1 MRFALSYKTS
11 TDRQGIEMADLIAED
26 LAAVGIRVERRSFEW
41 GTFYGDVKAGNFQL
55 YSLRWVGITDP
66 DQLHYIF
73 HSSSVPPA
81 GANRGRYANPEVD
94 RLIDASRRESDP
106 AARRAQLAA
115 AQRLIA
121 ADCVYVSL
129 WYPDDVFALAKR
141 FRGSSPTPGGS
152 TPR

>member
-1 MRFALSYKTS
+1 
-11 TDRQGIEMADLIAED
+11 MADLIAED
-26 LAAVGIRVERRSFEW
+26 LAAVGIRVERRSYEW
-41 GTFYGDVKAGNFQL
+41 GTFYGDIKAGNFQL

-73 HSSSVPPA
+73 HSASAPPA

-94 RLIDASRRESDP
+94 RLLDASRRELDP
-106 AARRAQLAA
+106 RRRREQLVE

-129 WYPDDVFALAKR
+129 WHPDDVFALSGR
-141 FRGSSPTPGGS
+141 FEGFEAYPGGQYTS
-152 TPR
+152 LKKVRPRS